1 LILNEIV
8 RAHNLQAKPEQVR
21 ALVAESAQSYE
32 QPEAVIRWH
41 YEKPERLNE
50 FEFAAVE
57 RNVIDWTL
65 ARAQV
70 TDQATSFA
78 ALMDPVGA

>member
-1 LILNEIV
+1 M
-8 RAHNLQAKPEQVR
+8 
-21 ALVAESAQSYE
+21 
-32 QPEAVIRWH
+32 IRWH

-65 ARAQV
+65 SRAQV
-70 TDQATSFA
+70 TDQATSFSA
-78 ALMDPVGA
+78 MMDPVSA